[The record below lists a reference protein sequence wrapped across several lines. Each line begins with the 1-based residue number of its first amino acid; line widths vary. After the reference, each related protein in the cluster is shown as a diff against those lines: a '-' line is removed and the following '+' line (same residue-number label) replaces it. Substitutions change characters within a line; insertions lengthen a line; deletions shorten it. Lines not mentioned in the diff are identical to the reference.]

1 MAPGARLA
9 NPRTE
14 ANARVLDVTTADGLA
29 FTLTIDA
36 ATGRPTSVASTT
48 GNPNLGD
55 VVIETSFSDY
65 QDVGGLQLP
74 ARLTTRTDRF
84 TTAEVRAAKQTV
96 DAEVGALS
104 APPAAA
110 SAARVAGP
118 PPATVTAEEVAKGI
132 WFLGGQSHHSVL
144 VEFADH
150 LMLIEAPQ
158 SEARTLAVIAKAR
171 ELRPD
176 KPLTKV
182 VNSHHHFDHS
192 AGIRA
197 AVSEGLGVVTHAG
210 NRTFFEE
217 IVKRPHTVVPDALAK
232 KPAPLSIQTVDNELV
247 VEDKVMAVTLYP
259 ISGNPH
265 SDTMLMAYF
274 PRERVLVEVD
284 AYSPGSAVQPYAP
297 NLLENITKR
306 KLRVDRIV
314 PLHGTIAPFAELVK
328 SVAATS
334 N

>member
-1 MAPGARLA
+1 
-9 NPRTE
+9 
-14 ANARVLDVTTADGLA
+14 
-29 FTLTIDA
+29 
-36 ATGRPTSVASTT
+36 
-48 GNPNLGD
+48 
-55 VVIETSFSDY
+55 
-65 QDVGGLQLP
+65 
-74 ARLTTRTDRF
+74 
-84 TTAEVRAAKQTV
+84 
-96 DAEVGALS
+96 
-104 APPAAA
+104 
-110 SAARVAGP
+110 
-118 PPATVTAEEVAKGI
+118 
-132 WFLGGQSHHSVL
+132 
-144 VEFADH
+144 
-150 LMLIEAPQ
+150 MLIEAPQ